1 MARFAR
7 LPLVVL
13 ACSLGALLAPAA
25 ASATDC
31 GIPGSADASFANTA
45 LDTTGTIA
53 QAKAGG
59 YLQIPFD
66 VPVGTT
72 AIRVRYSYDQ
82 PGGGCGGSPNTLDM
96 GVYEPRDSGETVFG
110 ADESRGWSGSAVKD
124 LAIAVNGFT
133 SDAVYNPA
141 RKAFVHGN
149 TTRAYRPGPIPT
161 GTWAVEL
168 GIAYVDPSDV
178 NGIDYHVRV
187 ETSTSGDWSNSP
199 YSPSGYSAAAVN
211 GQAGWYAGDLH
222 VHGEQE
228 PGNATVTQTLK
239 RAFDPPGAG
248 GSGLDFV
255 TLVDHNNQVQHDNLA
270 TYQAAYPGK
279 LVIPG
284 TEMTTYE
291 GHYNNQ
297 GKAPFVDFRAGPIYQ
312 PTGPPP
318 YANITDGGIAQVRG
332 EVPPSQAFAQI
343 QSNGNWTQIN
353 HPSIFRNAPSLCR
366 GCAWSYSDAE
376 TDFSRVDAIEVQT
389 GPAAIPQ
396 PTPTAANP
404 YTADAIAFYETA
416 LAAGNHI
423 AAVGSSD
430 DHQGGGA
437 TGPTDSPV
445 GSATTM
451 VYASEL
457 SEQAITDAIKGDHTY
472 VKLFGNSGPA
482 ISLTAS
488 APGQPD
494 AIIGGTIAG
503 SDASLTATVSGAA
516 ATGRSG
522 SWSLVLLKDGAA
534 AETVPFSGDGV
545 THTFTASGP
554 GRYSIKVVR
563 SDLAIDYVEDY
574 SSPIWVTEGAAKPS
588 NDFKIK
594 KLKLN
599 KKKGTG
605 TLSVQV
611 PGGGQVKLAGK
622 GLKKASKRASG
633 ATTVKLP
640 VKPSSKQL
648 KSKLAKK
655 GKAKVKATVTFSPDG
670 GDPAT
675 QKTKLKL
682 LRK

>member
-13 ACSLGALLAPAA
+13 ICSLGSLLAPAA
-25 ASATDC
+25 ASAADC
-31 GIPGSADASFANTA
+31 GIPGAPDASFTNTA
-45 LDTTGTIA
+45 LDTVGSIS

-59 YLQIPFD
+59 YLQIPFE
-66 VPVGTT
+66 VPAGTT

-82 PGGGCGGSPNTLDM
+82 PGGCVGSSPNTLDM

-141 RKAFVHGN
+141 RKAFVHGK

-178 NGIDYHVRV
+178 DGISYHVRV
-187 ETSTSGDWSNSP
+187 ETSTDGDWSDSP
-199 YSPSGYSAAAVN
+199 YTPSGYSAAAAN

-239 RAFDPPGAG
+239 RAFDPPSAG

-255 TLVDHNNQVQHDNLA
+255 TLVDHNNQIQHDDLA
-270 TYQAAYPGK
+270 SYQAANPGK

-297 GKAPFVDFRAGPIYQ
+297 GKAPFVDFRTGPIYQ
-312 PTGPPP
+312 PTSPPP
-318 YANITDGGIAQVRG
+318 YATIPDPTIGQVRG

-343 QSNGNWTQIN
+343 QANGNWTQIN
-353 HPSIFRNAPSLCR
+353 HPSIFKTAPSLCR
-366 GCAWSYSDAE
+366 GCAWSYSDSE
-376 TDFSRVDAIEVQT
+376 TDFSEVDAIEVQT

-396 PTPTAANP
+396 PVPTAPNP
-404 YTADAIAFYETA
+404 FTPDAIAFYESA

-457 SEQAITDAIKGDHTY
+457 SEQAITPT
-472 VKLFGNSGPA
+472 
-482 ISLTAS
+482 
-488 APGQPD
+488 
-494 AIIGGTIAG
+494 
-503 SDASLTATVSGAA
+503 
-516 ATGRSG
+516 
-522 SWSLVLLKDGAA
+522 
-534 AETVPFSGDGV
+534 
-545 THTFTASGP
+545 
-554 GRYSIKVVR
+554 
-563 SDLAIDYVEDY
+563 
-574 SSPIWVTEGAAKPS
+574 
-588 NDFKIK
+588 
-594 KLKLN
+594 
-599 KKKGTG
+599 
-605 TLSVQV
+605 
-611 PGGGQVKLAGK
+611 
-622 GLKKASKRASG
+622 
-633 ATTVKLP
+633 
-640 VKPSSKQL
+640 
-648 KSKLAKK
+648 
-655 GKAKVKATVTFSPDG
+655 
-670 GDPAT
+670 
-675 QKTKLKL
+675 
-682 LRK
+682 